1 MKFFA
6 ESLKTMLATRWR
18 GWLLVLLAPLL
29 ILCARRVLPAADTAA
44 PVQVGVVLPAQGGQA
59 FWARLEARGGGAAD
73 FCLAEEEEAR
83 RQVASGRWDCAL
95 LLPAD
100 FDERLARRDTARLIT
115 LLISPGST
123 AYPMVRETAAACLVE
138 LVSPGVAESYL
149 LSSGIAD
156 RDTVAAMRP
165 RLRETLGEAE
175 RVQVTMQTLSGR
187 PLSAPELAADGM
199 ENLLAGLLAIL
210 LLVYALFAAIDLGR
224 WLDTPFA
231 RRLLPLRGPL
241 ALLLPRLAGAM
252 LPALC
257 AGLLALGAAGS
268 AGRCLL
274 PLLVYLLFLA
284 SLALALARCRA
295 LCSALPVLMPFVPA
309 AGLLL
314 SPVLADLSPFFPAL
328 APVMRWAPVTLF
340 LRGCAGHWQATLTL
354 AAAAAALL
362 GLLCA
367 AAAGRKQKSNHR
379 STNIL
384 IDKPPA
390 GPYNKTR

>member
-73 FCLAEEEEAR
+73 FCLTDEETAR
-83 RQVASGRWDCAL
+83 RQVASGWWDCAL

-115 LLISPGST
+115 LLKSPGSA

-138 LVSPGVAESYL
+138 LVSPGVAEGYL

-156 RDTVAAMRP
+156 KDTVAAMRP

-175 RVQVTMQTLSGR
+175 RVQVTLQTLSGR

-274 PLLVYLLFLA
+274 PLLAYLLFLA

-340 LRGCAGHWQATLTL
+340 LRGCAGRWQATLTL

-367 AAAGRKQKSNHR
+367 AAAGKKQKSNFRAHFF
-379 STNIL
+379 